1 MSRFF
6 NVDNPVW
13 AAIDTLGKII
23 ILNILWMICSL
34 PVITMGA
41 STTALIYACLKLRH
55 KEGYIIQNFFHSF
68 KDNFKQATVIWLI
81 MLVIGA
87 ILAADMVLGN
97 QSGTTFG
104 NIMRIG
110 AFVVAV
116 PYSFVLLYVF
126 PVLSK
131 FVNSVKQTF
140 KYAFGLSL
148 QNWKLTIVMLL
159 LNVFVVW
166 ANTTIFLINYLMLV
180 LGFASVAYICASYF
194 ERIFEP
200 YINAA
205 TGGGNSGNSEELSE
219 ILTDVELER
228 KSE

>member
-6 NVDNPVW
+6 SVDNPVW
-13 AAIDTLGKII
+13 AAVDTFGKII
-23 ILNILWMICSL
+23 ILNILWVICSI
-34 PVITMGA
+34 PVVTMGA
-41 STTALIYACLKLRH
+41 STTALVYACLKLRN
-55 KEGYIIQNFFHSF
+55 KEGYVIQNFFHSF
-68 KDNFKQATVIWLI
+68 KENFKQATVIWLI

-97 QSGTTFG
+97 QSGTNFG
-104 NIMRIG
+104 NVMRIG

-116 PYSFVLLYVF
+116 PYAFVLLYVF

-140 KYAFGLSL
+140 KYAFGLSI
-148 QNWKLTIVMLL
+148 QNWKQTILMLL

-180 LGFASVAYICASYF
+180 FGFASVAYICASYF

-200 YINAA
+200 YIAA
-205 TGGGNSGNSEELSE
+205 RMGSSASDSEELSE
-219 ILTDVELER
+219 ILTDVELPE
-228 KSE
+228 KAE